1 MLSAPRADIAVKG
14 GITMRKI
21 VIGSGLGLV
30 AAAIPAQAASLPLAT
45 APAGVSDAGRIDFA
59 PPQETQGVLI
69 GLNKPGV
76 TPEQKVDAYNKFKAQ
91 NKASPQVKM
100 NPYDKMNAAAQL
112 KIKGESQIKLN
123 GDGLKTGDQLKYK
136 EGNQIKLDGAQN
148 SAIKFKSD
156 QQLKLVGS
164 NGIVRPNCLQ
174 TGQ

>member
-1 MLSAPRADIAVKG
+1 
-14 GITMRKI
+14 MRKI

-30 AAAIPAQAASLPLAT
+30 AAAIPAHAAVLPLAT
-45 APAGVSDAGRIDFA
+45 APAGVSEAGRINFA

-69 GLNKPGV
+69 GLNKPGAA
-76 TPEQKVDAYNKFKAQ
+76 PDASYKFKSQ
-91 NKASPQVKM
+91 DKFNTQDKFNPQVKM

-136 EGNQIKLDGAQN
+136 EGNQIKLDGVQN
-148 SAIKFKSD
+148 SAIKFKSE
-156 QQLKLVGS
+156 QQLKLGGS